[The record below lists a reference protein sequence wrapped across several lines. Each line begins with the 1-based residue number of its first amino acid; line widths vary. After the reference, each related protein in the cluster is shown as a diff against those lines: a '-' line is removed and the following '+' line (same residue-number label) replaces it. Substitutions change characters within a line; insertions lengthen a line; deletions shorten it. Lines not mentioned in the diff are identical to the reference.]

1 MQLSGDS
8 LQDAVSSFLRVQDA
22 LRAAPF
28 SAETVSALLALFNSV
43 WRQAVQE
50 TQVDN
55 ADDRQVICIEAANA
69 VIALAKAGVQPRD
82 IQRYALAHVLFLTT
96 SRDSEL
102 VM

>member
-8 LQDAVSSFLRVQDA
+8 LQDEVSSFLRVQEA
-22 LRAAPF
+22 LRASPF
-28 SAETVSALLALFNSV
+28 PAETVSALLATFDSV
-43 WRQAVQE
+43 WRHAVHQ

-55 ADDRQVICIEAANA
+55 PDDRQVICTEAANA
-69 VIALAKAGVQPRD
+69 VITLAKAGVQPRD

-96 SRDSEL
+96 SRDAGL